1 MRLTEGAHAPDFLR
15 QDLDDTSIALG
26 EYRGRHVLLS
36 FYRFSTCPFCNL
48 RVREVAAVTDDLIAR
63 GVYPLAVFHSSAQ
76 AMRKQLL
83 GDPLPF
89 PVLPDPGMSLYA
101 DYDVER
107 SWAGVLRGMK
117 RLGVLARAVLRG
129 HLPTPSDWRV
139 NGMPADILIGPDGAV
154 VRAYYGRDMGDHLPL
169 DTVFE
174 LVSADTD
181 AAPVGRNRRRR
192 IHEDPAVHPRR

>member
-1 MRLTEGAHAPDFLR
+1 MRLTEGAHAPEFVR
-15 QDLDDTSIALG
+15 QDLDDTTVALE

-63 GVYPLAVFHSSAQ
+63 GVFPVAVFHSSAQ
-76 AMRKQLL
+76 AMGKQLR

-101 DYDVER
+101 DFGVER

-117 RLGVLARAVLRG
+117 RLGVVARAVLRG
-129 HLPTPSDWRV
+129 HLPILSDWRV
-139 NGMPADILIGPDGAV
+139 NGMPADILIGPDGGV

-174 LVSADTD
+174 LVSASPDG
-181 AAPVGRNRRRR
+181 APVGETRRRR
-192 IHEDPAVHPRR
+192 ILEGPAV